1 MIFDSHPNL
10 GQQSETSVE
19 EAIEEM
25 SVLNPALQ
33 ELAQQ
38 ARKQTDES
46 SRVRLEFLAGREQE
60 RQIDSAYTSC

>member
-19 EAIEEM
+19 EAIQEM
-25 SVLNPALQ
+25 SVLHPALQ

-46 SRVRLEFLAGREQE
+46 SRVGLEFLAGREQD